1 MHYVIRFETSKFDV
15 TKEDPSP
22 VNPIWGR
29 SLFLWL
35 KDNIAGQVQLGDPDR
50 KDWGWATTIEWKG
63 RPYQLCASAMEAA
76 SDGYEWVFQVVKQR
90 SVREQMSGKARM
102 TRNDECLQFFKSL
115 FESDPE
121 FKSIAI
127 E

>member
-15 TKEDPSP
+15 TQEDQSP

-35 KDNIAGQVQLGDPDR
+35 KEHLAGQLQLDDPDR
-50 KDWGWATTIEWKG
+50 KEWGWATTIDWKG
-63 RPYQLCASAMEAA
+63 RSYQLCASAMEAA
-76 SDGYEWVFQVVKQR
+76 HEGYEWVFQVDKKR
-90 SVREQMSGKARM
+90 SLQEQLAGRARM

-121 FKSIAI
+121 FKYIAI